1 MCLHASK
8 HAHGLSGRP
17 LCEFSAGVDS
27 LPRTQQSSAPTGP
40 HLYRGRPT
48 LPSVVQSAEVQLAEI
63 YASQGAAA
71 APKGMKHLDL
81 AQKHHGRLTAHT
93 TTSYAAVGEP
103 LRVHNLSRLNQP
115 DGGPRSRSTEPLR
128 YTPWR
133 SPLSNPAKIS
143 VSF

>member
-1 MCLHASK
+1 
-8 HAHGLSGRP
+8 
-17 LCEFSAGVDS
+17 
-27 LPRTQQSSAPTGP
+27 
-40 HLYRGRPT
+40 
-48 LPSVVQSAEVQLAEI
+48 VQLAEI
-63 YASQGAAA
+63 HASQGAVA

-93 TTSYAAVGEP
+93 TTSCTAVGEP